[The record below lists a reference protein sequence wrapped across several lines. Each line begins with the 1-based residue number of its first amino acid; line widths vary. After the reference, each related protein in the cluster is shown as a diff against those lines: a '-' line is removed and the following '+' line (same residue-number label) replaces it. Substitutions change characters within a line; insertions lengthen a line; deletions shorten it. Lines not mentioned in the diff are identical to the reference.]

1 MDKILSLSEKFAL
14 PAGEK
19 TAVPF
24 GNGHINNTYLI
35 TIDGVKE
42 RYILQRIN
50 TSRNTCRSGSAQK
63 AAIRTGRRSGWFRP

>member
-50 TSRNTCRSGSAQK
+50 SYLF
-63 AAIRTGRRSGWFRP
+63 IRPQEVMEKMLQGPLR

>member
-14 PAGEK
+14 QAGEK
-19 TAVPF
+19 TAAPF

-50 TSRNTCRSGSAQK
+50 N
-63 AAIRTGRRSGWFRP
+63 